1 MVKLVALLS
10 PILNANIVT
19 VSPVSNTVEVSPVT
33 ITAEERENSDETE
46 SFRVE
51 VEEAFVTIY
60 E

>member
-10 PILNANIVT
+10 LILNANIVT